1 MKSNKASFVNKC
13 AANIFKDYLK
23 GKNINY
29 EEFDCVT
36 LDEMEGHFYTEM
48 PQSSFFVN
56 TCLI

>member
-13 AANIFKDYLK
+13 AANIFNDYLK

-36 LDEMEGHFYTEM
+36 LDE
-48 PQSSFFVN
+48 V
-56 TCLI
+56 

>member
-1 MKSNKASFVNKC
+1 MKSNKASFINKC

-36 LDEMEGHFYTEM
+36 LDEM
-48 PQSSFFVN
+48 
-56 TCLI
+56 